1 MEHRFAC
8 IYENQVKYFVMV
20 ADVMGTPIGVL
31 QWQVRHPTLTTALA
45 QQGTRELNVHDGSLT
60 LPSS

>member
-1 MEHRFAC
+1 
-8 IYENQVKYFVMV
+8 MV